1 MERKTAEDEARI
13 LISSLSAEKNVAELM
28 LRIRDFDYTTFR
40 HSLNV
45 AYIACQACMQMML
58 SEDLLQQISLGALL
72 HDVGKTCV
80 PAEIIKK
87 GGCLSP
93 DEFVEIKKHP
103 QYGYDILKERGFS
116 DIVCEIALYHHEK
129 KDGSGYPK
137 GYIENSIPHH
147 AKIVAVI
154 DAYDAMTS
162 ERSYKH
168 AYNGQF
174 TLNSLSSMGGYSSY
188 ILNVVD
194 AVSAR

>member
-1 MERKTAEDEARI
+1 MERKTMEDEARI
-13 LISSLSAEKNVAELM
+13 LIGGLMSDPKVSELM
-28 LRIRDFDYTTFR
+28 YRIREFDYCTFR

-45 AYIACQACMQMML
+45 AYITAQACMSMEL
-58 SEDLLQQISLGALL
+58 SEELLNQITLGGLL
-72 HDVGKTCV
+72 HDVGKTCIS
-80 PAEIIKK
+80 PDIIKK
-87 GGCLSP
+87 GGCLNP
-93 DEFVEIKKHP
+93 DEYAEIKKHP
-103 QYGYDILKERGFS
+103 QYGYDILKGCGFS
-116 DIVCEIALYHHEK
+116 DIVCDIALYHHEK

-137 GYIENSIPHH
+137 GFIETKIPHH

-188 ILNVVD
+188 IIDVVD